1 MFLGFHHTGIS
12 TPDLDRLKDFY
23 CNLLGFEERA
33 GGEWEQGRPDLDAIV
48 GFEDSAARF
57 VMLWTG
63 NTHLELFEYRHP
75 TPKPRDPSTRAC
87 DHGISHICVDVIDV
101 DSEYERLL
109 AAGVKFTTPPVSV
122 FGVRTTYAQDPDGN
136 VLEFQEILDWDAVR
150 IPSALRYRLAHDE
163 AEGQE
168 T

>member
-23 CNLLGFEERA
+23 CKLLGFEERA

-48 GFEDSAARF
+48 GFKDSAARF

-63 NTHLELFEYRHP
+63 NTHLELFEYHNPVGR
-75 TPKPRDPSTRAC
+75 PRDPSYRPC
-87 DHGISHICVDVIDV
+87 DHGITHICVDVVDV
-101 DSEYERLL
+101 DTEYERLL

-122 FGVRTTYAQDPDGN
+122 FGVRTTYAEDPDGN

-150 IPSALRYRLAHDE
+150 IPSAIRYRLAHE
-163 AEGQE
+163 SAED
-168 T
+168 